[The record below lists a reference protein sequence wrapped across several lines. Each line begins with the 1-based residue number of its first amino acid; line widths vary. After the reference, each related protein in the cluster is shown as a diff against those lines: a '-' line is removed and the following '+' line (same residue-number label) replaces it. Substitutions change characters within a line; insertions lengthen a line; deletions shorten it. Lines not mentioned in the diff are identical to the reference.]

1 MYDRMLGAF
10 RGLFILVAYFSFG
23 CLLHQKVSL
32 ILVMRE
38 VILKFVQKC
47 LSVRGNLFVQ
57 KCLSV
62 GGNLYVV
69 FAFILAIFRGLGYAG
84 LFRE

>member
-1 MYDRMLGAF
+1 M
-10 RGLFILVAYFSFG
+10 
-23 CLLHQKVSL
+23 SL
-32 ILVMRE
+32 ILVMPE
-38 VILKFVQKC
+38 VILK
-47 LSVRGNLFVQ
+47 FVQ

-62 GGNLYVV
+62 GGNLYVA

>member
-1 MYDRMLGAF
+1 M
-10 RGLFILVAYFSFG
+10 
-23 CLLHQKVSL
+23 SL
-32 ILVMRE
+32 ILVMPE
-38 VILKFVQKC
+38 VILKIVQKC

-69 FAFILAIFRGLGYAG
+69 FAFILAIFRGLGHAG